1 MGIEEAGAPR
11 EVAEVADAADAAN
24 AAVAVVLVRPREEGN
39 VGAAARAMANMG
51 LERLILVEPAAAL
64 GPTARA
70 FAVGA
75 RQVLDGCS
83 RVASLREALAPFP
96 RVVGTTSTRD
106 RRQAAPLI
114 GPRELPEQLAAD
126 PPGTPVALV
135 FGPEVGGLTNEEL
148 ACANLV
154 VRVPCAPVQ
163 PTLNLAQAVLILAY
177 ELYQARLEAPRRAAG
192 TAGTGLAGAAGMAGA
207 AGVSAVAGAAGA
219 AGATAVAGATGLA
232 VEAPATSAD
241 VDGLFDQAAD
251 ILRRIGFDRDS
262 TFPGVLRDLRAAAA
276 RARLTEREAAILR
289 GICRRAG
296 HALARSPSSGSA
308 GFSGPDGFS
317 GPAGPA
323 GPAGSATS

>member
-1 MGIEEAGAPR
+1 MQVEDDETPR
-11 EVAEVADAADAAN
+11 EAAEGVD

-51 LERLILVEPAAAL
+51 LGRLILVEPAPPL

-75 RQVLDGCS
+75 KHVLDECS

-96 RVVGTTSTRD
+96 RVIGTTSTRD
-106 RRQAAPLI
+106 RRQAVPLI
-114 GPRELPEQLAAD
+114 GPRDLPERLAAD

-154 VRVPCAPVQ
+154 VSIPCAPLQ

-177 ELYQARLEAPRRAAG
+177 ELYQARLGGPWPG
-192 TAGTGLAGAAGMAGA
+192 VGAAELDGA
-207 AGVSAVAGAAGA
+207 AAAA
-219 AGATAVAGATGLA
+219 ATFAPFAAL
-232 VEAPATSAD
+232 APATTAD
-241 VDGLFDQAAD
+241 LDGLFDQVAAV
-251 ILRRIGFDRDS
+251 LRGIGFERDS

-276 RARLTEREAAILR
+276 RARLSEREAAILR

-296 HALARSPSSGSA
+296 HALALSASAASEASEAGTPSA
-308 GFSGPDGFS
+308 PDG
-317 GPAGPA
+317 PRVP
-323 GPAGSATS
+323 GSTS

>member
-1 MGIEEAGAPR
+1 MQVEEAEAPR
-11 EVAEVADAADAAN
+11 EAAEGVE

-51 LERLILVEPAAAL
+51 LGRLILVEPAPPL

-75 RQVLDGCS
+75 RHVLDGCS

-96 RVVGTTSTRD
+96 RVIGTTSTRD
-106 RRQAAPLI
+106 RRQAVPLI
-114 GPRELPEQLAAD
+114 GPRELPERLAAD

-154 VRVPCAPVQ
+154 VSIPCAPLQ

-177 ELYQARLEAPRRAAG
+177 ELYQARLEG
-192 TAGTGLAGAAGMAGA
+192 TLQGVGGTELAGAAA
-207 AGVSAVAGAAGA
+207 AAAFA
-219 AGATAVAGATGLA
+219 A
-232 VEAPATSAD
+232 EAPATTAD
-241 VDGLFDQAAD
+241 LDGLFDQAAAV
-251 ILRRIGFDRDS
+251 LRRIGFDRDS

-276 RARLTEREAAILR
+276 RARLSEREAAILR

-296 HALARSPSSGSA
+296 YALARSASA
-308 GFSGPDGFS
+308 
-317 GPAGPA
+317 A
-323 GPAGSATS
+323 SAPGAPGR